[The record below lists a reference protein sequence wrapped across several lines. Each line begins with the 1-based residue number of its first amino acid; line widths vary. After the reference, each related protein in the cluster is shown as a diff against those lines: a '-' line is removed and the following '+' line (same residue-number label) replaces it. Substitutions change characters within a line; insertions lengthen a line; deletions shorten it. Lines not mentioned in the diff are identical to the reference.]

1 MKDKEVEKLI
11 KKEKERQNKSIN
23 LIASENIISEDV
35 SFALSS
41 CFGNKYGEGYRGARY
56 YGGIKNVDDLEK
68 LTQERALKL
77 FHLSPKKWAVNVQ
90 AYSGSPANLAIFFA
104 LLPFGEKIMSM
115 SLYSGGHLSHA
126 QKVSLTGKLW
136 RQVSYEV
143 SPQNEMLDYKE
154 IAQIAKKEKPK
165 LIIAGGTAYS
175 RKINFRKFKEIAESV
190 KALLMVD
197 MSHFA
202 GLVAGGVYP
211 SPFPYADIVMTT
223 THKTLR
229 GPRGALIF
237 SRKIPLNKF
246 VKLNKKITIN
256 EAIDKAIFPGIQG
269 GPHFNTILGIAVA
282 LKEAESPSFKK
293 YIMQVV
299 KNAKILANELKK
311 LGWRIVSQGT
321 DTHLFLVDV
330 GEKGIGGKEAQE
342 ILEKNNI
349 IVNKNTIP
357 FEKGTPFNPSGI
369 RIGTPFITSQ
379 GLKEKDMIKIAK
391 KIDSVLRKLL

>member
-1 MKDKEVEKLI
+1 
-11 KKEKERQNKSIN
+11 
-23 LIASENIISEDV
+23 
-35 SFALSS
+35 
-41 CFGNKYGEGYRGARY
+41 
-56 YGGIKNVDDLEK
+56 
-68 LTQERALKL
+68 
-77 FHLSPKKWAVNVQ
+77 
-90 AYSGSPANLAIFFA
+90 
-104 LLPFGEKIMSM
+104 
-115 SLYSGGHLSHA
+115 
-126 QKVSLTGKLW
+126 
-136 RQVSYEV
+136 
-143 SPQNEMLDYKE
+143 
-154 IAQIAKKEKPK
+154 
-165 LIIAGGTAYS
+165 
-175 RKINFRKFKEIAESV
+175 
-190 KALLMVD
+190 
-197 MSHFA
+197 
-202 GLVAGGVYP
+202 
-211 SPFPYADIVMTT
+211 
-223 THKTLR
+223 
-229 GPRGALIF
+229 
-237 SRKIPLNKF
+237 

-299 KNAKILANELKK
+299 KNAKILADELKK
-311 LGWRIVSQGT
+311 LGWRIVSHGT